1 MRIRVCVDEYE
12 LHRNSKSRINEVK
25 ASLKDVKKP
34 KPETMQALK
43 ENLDCRQEGFDHKF
57 FDGVGGGDQVN
68 QIVGLP
74 RSRFQKEAQMSVGG
88 GKAPA
93 EPTKKRPNEEEDDSQ
108 TAPASKKLKDANSI
122 VNKLRL
128 KLIDTLAEIEK
139 SSKSVLD
146 QESDMMKV
154 VPADEQRTA
163 DYSPLITTLKIR
175 LAALKLA
182 CDESAD
188 VSKVFSS
195 IDLVGEMEGRA
206 PEESLRKMRPQNAIS
221 LLAQLLKK

>member
-1 MRIRVCVDEYE
+1 MPWVPDVWGRQDDLLVARRATAQTPLTKFQFFKYFQEHEGKTPTECETKWNEMMAFALPEDMKDGEVRIRVCVDEYA
-12 LHRNSKSRINEVK
+12 LHRNSKSRINEVR
-25 ASLKDVKKP
+25 AS
-34 KPETMQALK
+34 
-43 ENLDCRQEGFDHKF
+43 
-57 FDGVGGGDQVN
+57 
-68 QIVGLP
+68 
-74 RSRFQKEAQMSVGG
+74 
-88 GKAPA
+88 
-93 EPTKKRPNEEEDDSQ
+93 KKRPNEEDDSQ
-108 TAPASKKLKDANSI
+108 TAPASKKLKDADSV

-139 SSKSVLD
+139 SSKSVLA

-163 DYSPLITTLKIR
+163 DYSLLITTLKIR

-206 PEESLRKMRPQNAIS
+206 PEESLRKMRTQNAIA
-221 LLAQLLKK
+221 LLAQLLKTK

>member
-1 MRIRVCVDEYE
+1 M
-12 LHRNSKSRINEVK
+12 K

-57 FDGVGGGDQVN
+57 FDGVGGGDKVN

-93 EPTKKRPNEEEDDSQ
+93 EPTKKRPNEEDDGP
-108 TAPASKKLKDANSI
+108 TAPASKKLKDSNSI
-122 VNKLRL
+122 LNKLRL
-128 KLIDTLAEIEK
+128 KLIDILAEIEK
-139 SSKSVLD
+139 SSQLVLA

-154 VPADEQRTA
+154 VPVEEQQRS
-163 DYSPLITTLKIR
+163 DYLPLMTTLKIR
-175 LAALKLA
+175 FAALKLA
-182 CDESAD
+182 CDGTLD
-188 VSKVFSS
+188 VAKVFAS
-195 IDLVGEMEGRA
+195 IDLVGDMDGQASEA
-206 PEESLRKMRPQNAIS
+206 SLRESRFRMPCHS
-221 LLAQLLKK
+221 